1 MSTTGEIHQRDG
13 HRCARCGKRSES
25 VQHRIHGDRTDNRA
39 SNLVALCGDGTQGC
53 HGWCESHRRDARTL
67 GWEVSKYRR
76 QDTTEI
82 TVYYVNHPLSP
93 GRPAWIRLRDDLTAE
108 LAEYA

>member
-1 MSTTGEIHQRDG
+1 
-13 HRCARCGKRSES
+13 
-25 VQHRIHGDRTDNRA
+25 
-39 SNLVALCGDGTQGC
+39 
-53 HGWCESHRRDARTL
+53 
-67 GWEVSKYRR
+67 VSKYRR